1 MNVNLF
7 DNHPSWRWY
16 ILAGIVVQVL
26 VTSGW
31 IVFKFTK
38 VCHYAPLNSHDNDE
52 VTNLQL
58 EDNLEGA
65 VRGVYF
71 RLIEQCGRCLK
82 RKKTDINDLESG
94 KQKRA

>member
-38 VCHYAPLNSHDNDE
+38 VCHYASLNSHDND
-52 VTNLQL
+52 
-58 EDNLEGA
+58 
-65 VRGVYF
+65 
-71 RLIEQCGRCLK
+71 
-82 RKKTDINDLESG
+82 
-94 KQKRA
+94 